1 MSKSSGG
8 KGGRGGQGGKSG
20 GGQRGKGSQGGGWP
34 SKTGER
40 SGPDRDNAPPGGGSK
55 S

>member
-20 GGQRGKGSQGGGWP
+20 GQRGKGGQGGGWP